1 MRTLLILS
9 AVSMVVAQTPPLK
22 TIEEIQTPQNL
33 AADQDS
39 SILQGQVV
47 RVRGIVLTEPDWHR
61 HFGVNGG
68 PNSKRCSIWLQAYD
82 STTNTGKSGPRTGL
96 QIRRQNVTDKPTGFT
111 QLQQGQ
117 YVELQGT
124 VSYFQGEIQL
134 MVDTNVSPL
143 ILAPNVPIARPTLI
157 TPDSVNLAGQL
168 THDIEK
174 GDKWQGSFVM
184 MRNLT
189 VTGVSTN
196 PLRITATDP
205 NNNQILIFGEFKG
218 LSNLYPVN
226 TFLDSVKG
234 IILHYWP
241 GTGTPT
247 YELCPWDDSLMYI
260 GDPVPNVSNL
270 TRTPSCP
277 KSTENV
283 TVSVS
288 VSSSAPSTD
297 PITQVRLF
305 YATGN
310 STTYTAVPMTQV
322 GSTNTYQAT
331 IPAQPQGT
339 YVHYFVRAYDQ
350 SGDSVRLPR
359 FEPQSYRVNDAG
371 CRITDIQYV
380 IPSVLYA
387 YNPNARRDYLGSG
400 YTGLQ
405 VTDVPGIV
413 TAGQNASDTSLG
425 YIYIQQPGA
434 SQWAGIWVRG
444 TGLDVLRVGDS
455 VKVDVATVDEY
466 FGLTN
471 LNNAQVTRIGP
482 AQSTIEPIVLLLNV
496 VYGDTQY
503 AATEPYE
510 SMLIRFRHDNPA
522 QPLYVV
528 APKIP
533 GAPSQHQGDYRVGM
547 DKNDPARGIRVLAGR
562 QTNNIFSSLNVS
574 YVNDSVWASQ
584 DGLINTDIPLCVVTD
599 STELDSLQGILTYQ
613 WNFVKLLP
621 RNNYDFWNVR
631 KATCSTG
638 APSALSSRADLLQV
652 IQVWPNPFQH
662 SLSIELPA
670 AWGSVRVELLTAL
683 GHPVHA
689 QEVTTASQLNLPNL
703 PQGLY
708 FLRVWSPQGP
718 VTLHLMHL

>member
-9 AVSMVVAQTPPLK
+9 AVSMMVAQQPPLV
-22 TIEEIQTPQNL
+22 TIEQIQTPQNL
-33 AADQDS
+33 AANQDS
-39 SILQGQVV
+39 SILQGQLV
-47 RVRGIVLTEPDWHR
+47 RVRGIVLTECDWHR
-61 HFGVNGG
+61 HFNVSGG
-68 PNSKRCSIWLQAYD
+68 PNSYRCSIWLQAYD
-82 STTNTGKSGPRTGL
+82 STTHTGKSGPRTGL
-96 QIRRQNVTDKPTGFT
+96 QIRRQNVTDKPVGFT

-134 MVDTNVSPL
+134 LVDTNVSPV
-143 ILAPNVPIARPTLI
+143 ILGLNVPIAPPVPI
-157 TPDSVNLAGQL
+157 APDSVNLPGQL
-168 THDIEK
+168 THDLQK

-189 VTGVSTN
+189 VTNVQTN

-205 NNNQILIFGEFKG
+205 NNNQVLIFGEFKG
-218 LSNLYPVN
+218 LTNLYPPN

-247 YELCPWDDSLMYI
+247 YELCPWHDSLMYI

-270 TRTPSCP
+270 TRSPVCP
-277 KSTENV
+277 NSTSNV
-283 TVSVS
+283 TISVNAFS
-288 VSSSAPSTD
+288 PSASD
-297 PITQVRLF
+297 PITEVRLF
-305 YATGN
+305 YAIGN
-310 STTYTAVPMTQV
+310 STTYTAVPMSQV
-322 GSTNTYQAT
+322 PSTNTYQAT
-331 IPAQPQGT
+331 IPAQSQGT

-400 YTGLQ
+400 YNGLQ

-413 TAGQNASDTSLG
+413 TASQNPSDTSLG
-425 YIYIQQPGA
+425 YVYIQQPGA
-434 SQWAGIWVRG
+434 TQWAGIWVRG
-444 TGLDVLRVGDS
+444 SGLDNLRVGDS

-471 LNNAQVTRIGP
+471 LRDAQVTRIGP
-482 AQSTIEPIVLLLNV
+482 AQSTIQPVILPLNV
-496 VYGDTQY
+496 IYGDTQY

-510 SMLIRFRHDNPA
+510 SMLIRFRHDNPG

-528 APKIP
+528 AHKIP

-584 DGLINTDIPLCVVTD
+584 DGLINTDIPLCIVAD
-599 STELDSLQGILTYQ
+599 STELDSIQGILTYQ

-621 RNNYDFWNVR
+621 RNNRDFWNVR
-631 KATCSTG
+631 GTNCASRSSHL
-638 APSALSSRADLLQV
+638 ASSLSRDV
-652 IQVWPNPFQH
+652 VVWPNPFQQV
-662 SLSIELPA
+662 LMVEVPA
-670 AWGSVRVELLTAL
+670 SWGKVRVELLS
-683 GHPVHA
+683 A
-689 QEVTTASQLNLPNL
+689 QGQRIEAREVTGSIQWSLPEL

-708 FLRVWSPQGP
+708 FLQVWGPQGP
-718 VTLHLMHL
+718 MVIRLVRL

>member
-9 AVSMVVAQTPPLK
+9 AVSIVVAQTPPLK

-33 AADQDS
+33 AANQDS
-39 SILQGQVV
+39 SILQGQMV

-134 MVDTNVSPL
+134 MVDTNTAPI
-143 ILAPNVPIARPTLI
+143 ILNPSVPIAPPVTI
-157 TPDSVNLAGQL
+157 APDSVNIPLQL
-168 THDIEK
+168 THDLEK

-189 VTGVSTN
+189 VNSVQTN

-218 LSNLYPVN
+218 LTNLYPPN

-260 GDPVPNVSNL
+260 GDPVPNVTNL

-277 KSTENV
+277 KSTETV

-288 VSSSAPSTD
+288 ASSAAPSAD
-297 PITQVRLF
+297 PITQVKLF

-310 STTYTAVPMTQV
+310 STTYTAIPMTQV
-322 GSTNTYQAT
+322 PSTTTYEAT

-350 SGDSVRLPR
+350 SGDSVRMPR

-400 YTGLQ
+400 YNGLQ

-413 TAGQNASDTSLG
+413 TASQNPSDTSLG
-425 YIYIQQPGA
+425 YVYIQQPGA
-434 SQWAGIWVRG
+434 TQWAGIWVRG
-444 TGLDVLRVGDS
+444 SGLNNLRVGDS

-482 AQSTIEPIVLLLNV
+482 AQSTIEPVVLPLNV
-496 VYGDTQY
+496 IYGDTQH

-510 SMLIRFRHDNPA
+510 SMLIRFRHDNPG

-533 GAPSQHQGDYRVGM
+533 GATSPHQGDYRVGM
-547 DKNDPARGIRVLAGR
+547 DKNDPALGIRVLAGR

-584 DGLINTDIPLCVVTD
+584 DGLINTAIPLCVVTD

-613 WNFVKLLP
+613 WNFIKLLP

-638 APSALSSRADLLQV
+638 TPSVLSSRADLLQV

-662 SLSIELPA
+662 SLTIELPVV
-670 AWGSVRVELLTAL
+670 WGSVRVELLTAL

-689 QEVTTASQLNLPNL
+689 QEVATGSQLNLPNL

-718 VTLHLMHL
+718 VTLHLMRL